1 MDHQY
6 YSLLLNMPVR
16 QIINKTMESD
26 LDIEAQLTRLADMD
40 INNYFILGK

>member
-6 YSLLLNMPVR
+6 YSLLLNIPVR
-16 QIINKTMESD
+16 QVINKTMESD
-26 LDIEAQLTRLADMD
+26 PDIEAQLTRLEDMD

>member
-6 YSLLLNMPVR
+6 YSLLLNIPVR
-16 QIINKTMESD
+16 QVINKTMESD
-26 LDIEAQLTRLADMD
+26 LDIEAQLTRLEDMD

>member
-6 YSLLLNMPVR
+6 YSLLLNIPVR
-16 QIINKTMESD
+16 QVINKTMESD
-26 LDIEAQLTRLADMD
+26 LDIEAQLTRLEGMD